1 MLAVVFQFL
10 TQDAARLAVA
20 FAAGL
25 ATLAI
30 TLMARRAYQYTAVL
44 EDYTAELEQRL
55 GFGLIAT
62 SRERMPKGLDST
74 RYLFFVYW
82 GFVSLWSGLA
92 IHYTLRL
99 CGAYGAAL

>member
-30 TLMARRAYQYTAVL
+30 TFMARRAYQYTSVL
-44 EDYTAELEQRL
+44 EDYTTELEHRL
-55 GFGLIAT
+55 G
-62 SRERMPKGLDST
+62 S
-74 RYLFFVYW
+74 YNFV
-82 GFVSLWSGLA
+82 
-92 IHYTLRL
+92 
-99 CGAYGAAL
+99 